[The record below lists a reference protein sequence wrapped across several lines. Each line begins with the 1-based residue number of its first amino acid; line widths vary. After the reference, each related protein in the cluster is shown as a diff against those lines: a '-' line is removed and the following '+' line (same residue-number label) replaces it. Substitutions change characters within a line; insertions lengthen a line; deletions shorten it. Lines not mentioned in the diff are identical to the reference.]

1 MTHINTIINKIYELK
16 KLREYQG
23 RAIIVGI
30 NGIDCSGKTKLA
42 HELKNQLDKKKYKN
56 QIISIDDFHMP
67 KSYRYDGGDCSPDNY
82 YRRSFNLSKII
93 DEILNP
99 VFERNAINKE
109 IKLLNLDTDK
119 FTVIKSYNI
128 DQETIVIFEG
138 VFLFRKELIN
148 YLDLKIYIDISFD
161 EARKRFIKRDLP
173 LYDPSIYS
181 RYQTKYFPAQE
192 KYIKLINPI
201 NIADIIIR

>member
-1 MTHINTIINKIYELK
+1 
-16 KLREYQG
+16 
-23 RAIIVGI
+23 
-30 NGIDCSGKTKLA
+30 
-42 HELKNQLDKKKYKN
+42 
-56 QIISIDDFHMP
+56 MP
-67 KSYRYDGGDCSPDNY
+67 KSYRYDGGDSSPDNY
-82 YRRSFNLSKII
+82 YRRNFNLSNII
-93 DEILNP
+93 DEIFNP
-99 VFERNAINKE
+99 VFERNVINKK

-161 EARKRFIKRDLP
+161 EAKKRFIKRDLP
-173 LYDPSIYS
+173 LYGPSIYS
-181 RYQTKYFPAQE
+181 KYQTKYFPAQR